1 MGQHVCL
8 HAPVAVKIARRTNPE
23 TEEQHGDKGHN
34 YDHRSFSS
42 FKTATG
48 HISRTIDF
56 RQSRNVHVLA
66 SNGVVTDQTRRLLQ
80 TPTRRKKKKKKN
92 GIYQQNRQFIIYL

>member
-56 RQSRNVHVLA
+56 RQSRQRTCPCFKWGGNG
-66 SNGVVTDQTRRLLQ
+66 SNA
-80 TPTRRKKKKKKN
+80 
-92 GIYQQNRQFIIYL
+92 